1 MLEEE
6 KDVLRKKVER
16 LQGANFEG
24 EVFVAQVSFEGE
36 MSPEQGS
43 LQSLERSCGRV
54 S

>member
-6 KDVLRKKVER
+6 KRAER

-24 EVFVAQVSFEGE
+24 GVFLLQESFEGE
-36 MSPEQGS
+36 GSPEQGS